1 MMDSQNVDHGP
12 RDRTPDV
19 FTMNGKGPPRT
30 IHPEEGSPII
40 VDSGGTV
47 RLHLANSGYR
57 SHPVYLHNTATD
69 SSPKTA
75 GPFRCSPSGPTA
87 QPGSRPNRT
96 VSGPESGRYR
106 L

>member
-57 SHPVYLHNTATD
+57 SHPVYLHNH
-69 SSPKTA
+69 
-75 GPFRCSPSGPTA
+75 
-87 QPGSRPNRT
+87 
-96 VSGPESGRYR
+96 RYR
-106 L
+106 LIAKDGGPVSLFAIGANSAAGQSTESDG